1 MSPDCEYIS
10 ETGHSAIPICQ
21 IDARDAKDRC
31 VIDAS
36 GFRPPIDVY
45 FFHYYSVSSLLPT
58 PTRTTTATTVQNDDY
73 RINAVDPDAATQE
86 MDHDPFETGQ
96 SPGNRR
102 CKRS

>member
-1 MSPDCEYIS
+1 MHVTPRIGASLMPQGS
-10 ETGHSAIPICQ
+10 GHQYTST
-21 IDARDAKDRC
+21 
-31 VIDAS
+31 S
-36 GFRPPIDVY
+36 
-45 FFHYYSVSSLLPT
+45 HYYSIFTSSLLPT
-58 PTRTTTATTVQNDDY
+58 PTPTTNPTTVQNDDY

>member
-1 MSPDCEYIS
+1 MPV
-10 ETGHSAIPICQ
+10 CQ
-21 IDARDAKDRC
+21 TDARDAKDRC

-45 FFHYYSVSSLLPT
+45 FFHYYSIFTSSLLPT
-58 PTRTTTATTVQNDDY
+58 PTPTTTTTTVQNDDY

-102 CKRS
+102 CNRS